1 MWKKPPPSLLPVPP
15 AFTLQTVKESK
26 LKNESK
32 VRMRMSIRIR
42 IRMGKLTELRARN
55 HIRY

>member
-42 IRMGKLTELRARN
+42 MGKLTELRARN